1 MSLRVSWVAGEAR
14 SMGVRQAKQSTKEK
28 KGEKTMGTGRW
39 RESKSRYKPGTERW
53 DHGRGRGQG
62 WRGYGSESTTTR
74 LSASYDTVAAESNRN
89 RESKREGKRSAA
101 AAGKRIQRWGNSEH
115 QHMGRHDERA
125 PVFVRCFPQ
134 KKLFSARVSCIDL

>member
-14 SMGVRQAKQSTKEK
+14 SMGARQAKQSTKEK

-89 RESKREGKRSAA
+89 RESKREGKGRLQLLGRGFRGGETLSISTWGATTSALLCLSDVSHRKA
-101 AAGKRIQRWGNSEH
+101 VQCAG
-115 QHMGRHDERA
+115 
-125 PVFVRCFPQ
+125 F
-134 KKLFSARVSCIDL
+134 L